1 MLELKASVREI
12 TGRKTKSLRK
22 ENIIPAIVYG
32 HGEESVSIQVSLLD
46 FDKILKQAGESS
58 LIDLKIEGQKD
69 KKVLVHAVQ
78 YHPLTDKVEHV
89 DFYQIKEGEKIV
101 VEVKLEFIGISRAV
115 KEFNGVLTHELD
127 RIEIECLPKD
137 LIKNI
142 EVDLTKLAEIN
153 DVIRVGDLEVPENIK
168 ILSNLESSVA
178 AVKVIK
184 VIEEVEEEKEATDS
198 VEEEKEEGEE
208 KKEGDSS
215 APTEGK

>member
-12 TGRKTKSLRK
+12 TGRKTKSLRE

-89 DFYQIKEGEKIV
+89 DFHQIKEGEKIV

-153 DVIRVGDLEVPENIK
+153 DVIRVGDLEIPENVK
-168 ILSNLESSVA
+168 ILSDLESSVA

-184 VIEEVEEEKEATDS
+184 VKEEVEEEKEATDS
-198 VEEEKEEGEE
+198 IEEEKEEGDE
-208 KKEGDSS
+208 KKEEDSS
-215 APTEGK
+215 SPTEDK